1 MKILHTLPQ
10 PACNLFWFFVTI
22 LSATACSDSSGPAVQ
37 QGRIVNTAIQGVNY
51 ATETQSGVTDA
62 SGSFKFLQGE
72 TISFSLGGTQLASVP
87 AKAELN
93 WFELAGLPEIPVG
106 YRAIKQVQYADDG
119 EPSMSRLGALAS
131 LLTTVDDDRDSS
143 NGVNITPAVATLFD
157 GIEVDMQYASSPQYD
172 VQFRRL
178 LRHAARDGALQPR
191 RPRNGAYAIQDV
203 YDNHNVDP
211 GVVASRRSENDNNN
225 DGSADWIRLLTYSSK
240 GRVTRDYIDSDAN
253 GAPNILVDLSYNE
266 EGQGLVYAHDNDADG
281 SVDRTRSWQYD
292 EFGDLARAERDD
304 DGDGIPDF
312 TEARVINENGMY
324 ARREVINTT
333 AGIHTIEVWT
343 ADSDG
348 NRTLYDLDEDGDG
361 IFDVAVF
368 LTYDEPLGPWIT
380 RSQDDDR
387 DGIYEE
393 VRERTYD
400 ANGFVVRDVID
411 TGADGSP
418 DWIESTTRDSQGR
431 LLRVTRDT
439 DGDGNLNYDISYTLD
454 GNGNVTRR
462 EYDTDGDGSPD
473 FVYTYTFD
481 ADGNNI
487 RFDNDRDG
495 DGTIDQVRTY
505 IYDIDGNQIES
516 RFDSNADGVADR
528 YTYNI
533 LDENGY
539 QVRYESDNNADGV
552 IDRTNRYLDWQPT
565 SVAAYF

>member
-1 MKILHTLPQ
+1 MKFLRALPQ
-10 PACNLFWFFVTI
+10 PAYNLFWFFVTI
-22 LSATACSDSSGPAVQ
+22 LAATACSDSSGPAVQ

-62 SGSFKFLQGE
+62 TGSFEFMQGE
-72 TISFSLGGTQLASVP
+72 TISFSLRGTQLASVP

-93 WFELAGLPEIPVG
+93 WFELAGLTEIPVG

-119 EPSMSRLGALAS
+119 EPSLSRLGALAS

-143 NGVNITPAVATLFD
+143 NGINITPAVAALFD
-157 GIEVDMQYASSPQYD
+157 GVEVDMQYASSPKYD

-191 RPRNGAYAIQDV
+191 QLRKGAYAIQDV

-211 GVVASRRSENDNNN
+211 GVMVSRRSENDNDN
-225 DGSADWIRLLTYSSK
+225 DGSTDRIRLLTYSSE
-240 GRVTRDYIDSDAN
+240 GRVTRDYIDSDAD

-281 SVDRTRSWQYD
+281 SIDRTRSWHYD

-304 DGDGIPDF
+304 DGSPDF
-312 TEARVINENGMY
+312 TETRVINENGMY
-324 ARREVINTT
+324 ARREVINTST
-333 AGIHTIEVWT
+333 DAHTLEVWT

-348 NRTLYDLDEDGDG
+348 NRTLYDLDQNGDG

-368 LTYDEPLGPWIT
+368 MTYDEPLGPWIT
-380 RSQDDDR
+380 RSQDDGR
-387 DGIYEE
+387 DGTYEE

-400 ANGFVVRDVID
+400 ANGFVIRDVID
-411 TGADGSP
+411 TGADGTP
-418 DWIESTTRDSQGR
+418 DWVETTTRDSQGR
-431 LLRVTRDT
+431 QLRVTRDT
-439 DGDGNLNYDISYTLD
+439 DGDGNLDYDTSTTFD
-454 GNGNVTRR
+454 ANGNVTRR

-487 RFDNDRDG
+487 RFDYDRDG

-505 IYDIDGNQIES
+505 IYDVDGNQIES
-516 RFDSNADGVADR
+516 QFDGNADGVADR
-528 YTYNI
+528 I
-533 LDENGY
+533 G
-539 QVRYESDNNADGV
+539 
-552 IDRTNRYLDWQPT
+552 RYLDWQPT
-565 SVAAYF
+565 SVATYF